1 MSKKNDPNIEQET
14 PLEPEEIPEVTDTD
28 DEIIEAEEAPKP
40 EAELDPLEEAEH
52 KFAQL
57 NDRYLRLMAEYENYR
72 KRSTK
77 EKSDIYPQAT
87 ATAVEKFL
95 PVLDN
100 LERAAAFERTTED
113 FAKGFDMICQSFA
126 GVLQSLGVEEI
137 GEAGE
142 AFDPILHNAVM
153 HIEDDSLDK
162 NVVAQVLQKG
172 YKIGER
178 VIRHAMVQVAN

>member
-1 MSKKNDPNIEQET
+1 MSKKKSQE
-14 PLEPEEIPEVTDTD
+14 LERELPEESGEAFEVEESPE
-28 DEIIEAEEAPKP
+28 IEA
-40 EAELDPLEEAEH
+40 DPLETLQ
-52 KFAQL
+52 KNTAQL

-77 EKSDIYPQAT
+77 EKSEIYPQAT
-87 ATAVEKFL
+87 ASAVEKFL

-100 LERAAAFERTTED
+100 LERASGFERTTEE
-113 FAKGFDMICQSFA
+113 FAQGFDMICQSF
-126 GVLQSLGVEEI
+126 GQVLGSLGVEEI
-137 GEAGE
+137 GQVGE
-142 AFDPILHNAVM
+142 PFDPLLHNAVM
-153 HIEDDSLDK
+153 HIEDDSLGN